1 MNSLK
6 FNYQLHS
13 IQELNGHNVQLLVM
27 LEINQIVD
35 HVGLMELLKH
45 IMIDYVLKLTELK
58 LLHYQLLTLPHVVDS
73 LVVSVW
79 DVTEGKSELH
89 GLGLKI
95 TELYLEEISEILK
108 PVIHIPCQNVVTIM
122 VMLLITLNVKM
133 LNKFLQLVEQL
144 VLEIKLPI
152 TVINTKQLHHML

>member
-95 TELYLEEISEILK
+95 TELYLEEISEIL
-108 PVIHIPCQNVVTIM
+108 
-122 VMLLITLNVKM
+122 
-133 LNKFLQLVEQL
+133 
-144 VLEIKLPI
+144 
-152 TVINTKQLHHML
+152 